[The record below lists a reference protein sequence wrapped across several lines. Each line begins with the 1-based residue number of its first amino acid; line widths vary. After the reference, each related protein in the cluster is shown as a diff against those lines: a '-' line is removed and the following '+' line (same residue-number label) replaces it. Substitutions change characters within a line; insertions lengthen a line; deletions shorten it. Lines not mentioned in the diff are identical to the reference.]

1 VSSPCF
7 PLAPNPRVAWP
18 LLGLALLDLGVGGES
33 EEEGRYWGS
42 AVLAGVHVGAVI
54 GVVRGWFSWAGV
66 DGLCVAPRW
75 GEL

>member
-1 VSSPCF
+1 VLSVSAESKG
-7 PLAPNPRVAWP
+7 RVAAF
-18 LLGLALLDLGVGGES
+18 GACVVGFGCWWGER
-33 EEEGRYWGS
+33 GRREILGS